1 MKGTNPGLTLE
12 TEQGSQVKAIFD
24 GEVVSVFDVEG
35 ESNVLIRH
43 GKYFTTYG
51 NLASSSVSK
60 GQKVKSGDIVGR
72 AGSNNDGNGEIEFL
86 LLLENRNLDPASW
99 IRRK

>member
-1 MKGTNPGLTLE
+1 MK
-12 TEQGSQVKAIFD
+12 SIFD
-24 GEVVSVFDVEG
+24 GEVISVFDVEG

-60 GQKVKSGDIVGR
+60 GDQVKSGQVIGK
-72 AGSNNDGNGEIEFL
+72 AGSNSDGNGEIEFL
-86 LLLENRNLDPASW
+86 LLLENKNLDPASW
-99 IRRK
+99 IRRR

>member
-1 MKGTNPGLTLE
+1 LE
-12 TEQGSQVKAIFD
+12 TDQNSPVKAIFD

-51 NLASSSVSK
+51 NLASTAVTK
-60 GQKVKSGDIVGR
+60 GQKIKAGQVVGA
-72 AGSNNDGNGEIEFL
+72 AGPNADGNGEIEFL